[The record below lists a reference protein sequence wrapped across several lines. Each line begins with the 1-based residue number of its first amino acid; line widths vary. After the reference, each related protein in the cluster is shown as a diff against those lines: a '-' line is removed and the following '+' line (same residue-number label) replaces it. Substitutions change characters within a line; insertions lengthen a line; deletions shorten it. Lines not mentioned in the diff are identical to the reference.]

1 MNTTVD
7 ICRYSSENKNAWDSF
22 VKNSKNA
29 TFLHYRDFMEY
40 HADRFVDHSLL
51 FSVNGELV
59 GVLPA
64 CIDNDILKSH
74 AGLTYGG
81 ILTNQKMTAER
92 MLFVFESL
100 VQYLR
105 KNHFRSFL
113 YKPVP
118 HIYHAQPAEE
128 DLYAMFRFGG
138 VLTRVDASSTVN
150 MHDRLPFSK
159 GKKSGVKKASSARV
173 VSEESRD
180 FKTTWSI
187 LEENLASRH
196 EARPTHSLAEM
207 EYLAGKFPENIR
219 LFNATREGEVLGAMV
234 VFDCGQVAHA
244 QYITS
249 STEGRDLG
257 ALDYLTNSLLNEY
270 FARHRWFDFGI
281 STTDQGRNLN
291 AGLARQKEMFG
302 ARTTLYQ
309 HYELKV

>member
-1 MNTTVD
+1 MNNTVD
-7 ICRYSSENKNAWDSF
+7 ICRYSSENRNSWDSF
-22 VKNSKNA
+22 VMNSKNA

-51 FSVNGELV
+51 LSLNGELV
-59 GVLPA
+59 AVLPA
-64 CIDNDILKSH
+64 CEDKGVLKSH

-81 ILTNQKMTAER
+81 ILTSQKMTAER

-100 VQYLR
+100 LGYLR
-105 KNHFRSFL
+105 QNGFQSFQ
-113 YKPVP
+113 YKPAP
-118 HIYHAQPAEE
+118 HIYHTQPAEE
-128 DLYAMFRFGG
+128 DIYAMFRFGG
-138 VLTRVDASSTVN
+138 VLTRVDAAATVN
-150 MHDRLPFSK
+150 MQDRLPWSTLRK
-159 GKKSGVKKASSARV
+159 RGVKKASKAGV
-173 VSEESRD
+173 LTVENRD
-180 FKTTWSI
+180 YATVWNI

-196 EARPTHSLAEM
+196 EASPTHSLAEI

-219 LFNATREGEVLGAMV
+219 LFNAVKEDDVLGAIV

-249 STEGRDLG
+249 STQGREIG
-257 ALDYLTNSLLNEY
+257 ALDYLTDSLLNEH
-270 FARHRWFDFGI
+270 FARLRWFDFGI

-309 HYELKV
+309 HFELCV